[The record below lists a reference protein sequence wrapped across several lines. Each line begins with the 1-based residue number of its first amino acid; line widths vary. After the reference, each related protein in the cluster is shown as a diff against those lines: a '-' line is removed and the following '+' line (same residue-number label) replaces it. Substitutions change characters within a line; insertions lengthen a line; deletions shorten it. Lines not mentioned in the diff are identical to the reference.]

1 MSENLGWKKWK
12 LDSHLMNRIQWD
24 ENEFNAVK
32 EVFTSDWFGAGEY
45 NKNFEKKICD
55 FTGIKHSILTNSG
68 SSAVLVALKTLM
80 HEGVL
85 KPGDL
90 ILHPIS
96 TFATSVSSSIDLGL
110 VPVFIETKPYT
121 YVADP
126 EQVEK
131 AIAKYPEIKAMMLPH
146 ILGNIADIERI
157 VKALNG
163 RALIEDSCD
172 SLGGYFNG
180 KHTGSLADIAVF
192 SFYGSHHIS
201 AGGGGGA
208 VVTNNPKYAETAHSI
223 TFWGR
228 DFSMG
233 GAFLNRYKYK
243 TLGTNSQ
250 MPAIQAAFGLAQMN
264 RLPSYLKARE
274 QQFKEMDT
282 FFKNYDFFHL
292 PITHEKAQPS
302 WFGYPLIIKPNA
314 PFTREEFV
322 KYLTDSAVEI
332 RPVMCG
338 NILVQPPFRNA
349 KHIKLQESYPIADEI
364 ERAGMFIPCWGMPE
378 DQKKNYYKILKEF
391 LDRYQNG
398 RNMNNKIA
406 F

>member
-1 MSENLGWKKWK
+1 MPENFGWKKWK
-12 LDSHLMNRIQWD
+12 IDPHLMNRIQWN
-24 ENEFNAVK
+24 EKEFNAVK
-32 EVFTSDWFGAGEY
+32 EVFMSDWFGAGET
-45 NKNFEKKICD
+45 NKLFEKKISE
-55 FTGIKHSILTNSG
+55 FTGIKHTLLTNSG
-68 SSAVLVALKTLM
+68 SSAILVALKTLI

-85 KPGDL
+85 KAGDL
-90 ILHPIS
+90 VIHPIS
-96 TFATSVSSSIDLGL
+96 TFATSVSSSVDLGL

-131 AIAKYPEIKAMMLPH
+131 AIARYPEIKGMVLPH
-146 ILGNIADIERI
+146 IIGNISDIERI

-163 RALIEDSCD
+163 RLLIEDSCD

-192 SFYGSHHIS
+192 SFYGSHHIT

-208 VVTNNPKYAETAHSI
+208 VVTNNARFAEIAHSI

-228 DFSMG
+228 DFSQG
-233 GAFLNRYKYK
+233 PSFLNRYKYK

-250 MPAIQAAFGLAQMN
+250 MPAIQAAFGLAQMQ
-264 RLPSYLKARE
+264 RLPEFLKARE
-274 QQFKEMDT
+274 LQFREMDML
-282 FFKNYDFFHL
+282 FKNYDFFHL
-292 PITHEKAQPS
+292 PVTFEKAQPS
-302 WFGYPLIIKPNA
+302 WFGYPLIIKSHA

-322 KYLTDSAVEI
+322 QYLTESAIEI
-332 RPVMCG
+332 RPIMCG
-338 NILVQPPFRNA
+338 NVLIQDAFKNI
-349 KHIKLQESYPIADEI
+349 KHVKIQDSYPVADEI

-378 DQKKNYYKILKEF
+378 DQKKNYYKTIREF
-391 LDRYQNG
+391 LDRHRRGNV
-398 RNMNNKIA
+398 NSKFA